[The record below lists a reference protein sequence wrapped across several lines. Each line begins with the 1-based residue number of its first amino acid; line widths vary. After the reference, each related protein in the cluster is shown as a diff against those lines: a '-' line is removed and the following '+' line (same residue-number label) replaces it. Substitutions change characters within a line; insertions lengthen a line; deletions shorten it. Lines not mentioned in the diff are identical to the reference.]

1 MKYLVVSD
9 LHGVKSYISEF
20 ERLVKLELP
29 DKIVL
34 LGDILSNTSDDY
46 YLSELLNL
54 YKDKIIG
61 IKGNNDTYYV
71 EKLLDFKLN
80 DYYIERINNKN
91 FFFTHGHLL
100 YSYDYTNIDFI
111 IAGHTH
117 ISGVKEFDGIPVIN
131 PGSISLPRDFKHSYM
146 IISDKIYIKD
156 LDGRVLEEVNI
167 YEW

>member
-9 LHGVKSYISEF
+9 LHGVRDYVTEF
-20 ERLVKLELP
+20 EKLIQLENP

-46 YLSELLNL
+46 YLSEIINL

-80 DYYIERINNKN
+80 DYHIERINNKN
-91 FFFTHGHLL
+91 FFFTHGHFL
-100 YSYDYTNIDFI
+100 YSYDFDNIDYI
-111 IAGHTH
+111 ISGHTH
-117 ISGVKEFDGIPVIN
+117 VSGVKEYMSIPVIN

-146 IISDKIYIKD
+146 VISDKIYIKD
-156 LDGRVLEEVNI
+156 LDGNILKEVSI
-167 YEW
+167 

>member
-9 LHGVKSYISEF
+9 LHGVKAYVSEF
-20 ERLVKLELP
+20 EKLVKLELP
-29 DKIVL
+29 DKIIL

-46 YLSELLNL
+46 LISETLNL

-61 IKGNNDTYYV
+61 IRGNNDTYYA

-91 FFFTHGHLL
+91 FFLTHGHLL
-100 YSYDYTNIDFI
+100 YSFDFDNVDYI
-111 IAGHTH
+111 ISGHTH
-117 ISGVKEFDGIPVIN
+117 ISGVKEYMNIPIIN
-131 PGSISLPRDFKHSYM
+131 PGSISLPRDFKHTYM

-156 LDGRVLEEVNI
+156 LDGNILEEVSL
-167 YEW
+167 

>member
-9 LHGVKSYISEF
+9 LHGVKSYVSEF
-20 ERLVKLELP
+20 EKLVQLELP

-46 YLSELLNL
+46 LLSETLNL

-100 YSYDYTNIDFI
+100 YSFDFDNVDYI
-111 IAGHTH
+111 ISGHTH
-117 ISGVKEFDGIPVIN
+117 ISGIKEYMNIKVIN
-131 PGSISLPRDFKHSYM
+131 PGSISLPRDFKHTYM

-156 LDGRVLEEVNI
+156 IDGNILEEVSI
-167 YEW
+167 

>member
-9 LHGVKSYISEF
+9 LHGVKAYVSEF
-20 ERLVKLELP
+20 EKLVKLELP

-46 YLSELLNL
+46 LISETLNL

-61 IKGNNDTYYV
+61 IRGNNDTYYV

-100 YSYDYTNIDFI
+100 YSFDFDNVDYI
-111 IAGHTH
+111 ISGHTH
-117 ISGVKEFDGIPVIN
+117 ISGVKEYMNIPIIN
-131 PGSISLPRDFKHSYM
+131 PGSISLPRDFKHTYM

-156 LDGRVLEEVNI
+156 IDGNILEEVSI
-167 YEW
+167 

>member
-9 LHGVKSYISEF
+9 LHGVKSYVSKF
-20 ERLVKLELP
+20 EKLVKLELP

-46 YLSELLNL
+46 LLSETLNL

-61 IKGNNDTYYV
+61 IRGNNDTYYA

-80 DYYIERINNKN
+80 DYYIEKINNKN

-100 YSYDYTNIDFI
+100 YSFDFNNIDYI
-111 IAGHTH
+111 ISGHTH
-117 ISGVKEFDGIPVIN
+117 ISGVKEYMNIPIIN
-131 PGSISLPRDFKHSYM
+131 PGSISLPRDFKHTYM

-156 LDGRVLEEVNI
+156 LDSNILEEVSI
-167 YEW
+167 

>member
-9 LHGVKSYISEF
+9 IHGVKAYISEL
-20 ERLVKLELP
+20 ERIIKLELS
-29 DKIVL
+29 DKIVI
-34 LGDILSNTSDDY
+34 LGDILSNSSDDY
-46 YLSELLNL
+46 YLAELLNL

-61 IKGNNDTYYV
+61 IRGNNDTFYT

-100 YSYDYTNIDFI
+100 YSFDLNNVDYI
-111 IAGHTH
+111 IMGHTH
-117 ISGVKEFDGIPVIN
+117 ESGESNFNGIKIVN
-131 PGSISLPRDFKHSYM
+131 PGSISLPRDFKHTYM

-156 LDGRVLEEVNI
+156 LDQNILEEVI
-167 YEW
+167 I

>member
-9 LHGVKSYISEF
+9 LHGVKSYVSEF
-20 ERLVKLELP
+20 EKLVKLEMP

-46 YLSELLNL
+46 LLSETLNL

-80 DYYIERINNKN
+80 DYHIERINNKN

-100 YSYDYTNIDFI
+100 YSFDFDNVDYI
-111 IAGHTH
+111 ISGHTH
-117 ISGVKEFDGIPVIN
+117 VSGIKEYMNIPVIN
-131 PGSISLPRDFKHSYM
+131 PGSISLPRDFKHTYM

-156 LDGRVLEEVNI
+156 LDGNILEEVSI
-167 YEW
+167 

>member
-9 LHGVKSYISEF
+9 LHGVRDYVTEF
-20 ERLVKLELP
+20 EKLIKLENP
-29 DKIVL
+29 DKIIL

-46 YLSELLNL
+46 YLSEIINL
-54 YKDKIIG
+54 YKDRIIG

-80 DYYIERINNKN
+80 DYYIEKINGKN

-100 YSYDYTNIDFI
+100 YSYDFNNIDYI
-111 IAGHTH
+111 ISGHTH
-117 ISGVKEFDGIPVIN
+117 VSGVKTYMNIPVIN

-156 LDGRVLEEVNI
+156 LDQNILKEVI
-167 YEW
+167 I

>member
-9 LHGVKSYISEF
+9 LHGVKAYVSEF
-20 ERLVKLELP
+20 EKLVKLELP
-29 DKIVL
+29 DKIIL

-46 YLSELLNL
+46 LLSETLNL

-61 IKGNNDTYYV
+61 IRGNNDTYYV

-100 YSYDYTNIDFI
+100 YSFDFDNVDYI
-111 IAGHTH
+111 ISGHTH
-117 ISGVKEFDGIPVIN
+117 ISGVKEYMNIPIIN
-131 PGSISLPRDFKHSYM
+131 PGSISLPRDFKHTYM

-156 LDGRVLEEVNI
+156 LDGNILEEVSI
-167 YEW
+167 

>member
-9 LHGVKSYISEF
+9 LHGVKDYVSKF
-20 ERLVKLELP
+20 EELVQLELP

-46 YLSELLNL
+46 LSSETLNL
-54 YKDKIIG
+54 YKDRIIG

-100 YSYDYTNIDFI
+100 YAYDYTNIDYI

-117 ISGVKEFDGIPVIN
+117 ISGRSEYNNIPIIN
-131 PGSISLPRDFKHSYM
+131 PGSISLPRDFKHTYM

-156 LDGRVLEEVNI
+156 LDGKVLEEVSI
-167 YEW
+167 

>member
-9 LHGVKSYISEF
+9 IHGVKAYISEL
-20 ERLVKLELP
+20 ERIIKLELP
-29 DKIVL
+29 DKIVI
-34 LGDILSNTSDDY
+34 LGDILSNSSDDY
-46 YLSELLNL
+46 YLAELLNL

-61 IKGNNDTYYV
+61 IRGNNDTFYT

-100 YSYDYTNIDFI
+100 YSFDLNNVDYI
-111 IAGHTH
+111 IMGHTH
-117 ISGVKEFDGIPVIN
+117 ESGESYFNGIKIVN
-131 PGSISLPRDFKHSYM
+131 PGSISLPRDFKHTYM

-156 LDGRVLEEVNI
+156 LDQNILEEVI
-167 YEW
+167 I

>member
-9 LHGVKSYISEF
+9 LHGVKAYVSEF
-20 ERLVKLELP
+20 EKLVQLELP

-46 YLSELLNL
+46 LLYENINL

-61 IKGNNDTYYV
+61 IRGNNDTYYV

-80 DYYIERINNKN
+80 DYYIENINNKN

-100 YSYDYTNIDFI
+100 YSYDFDNIDYI
-111 IAGHTH
+111 ISGHTH
-117 ISGVKEFDGIPVIN
+117 ISGVKEYMNIPIIN
-131 PGSISLPRDFKHSYM
+131 PGSISLPRDFKHTYM

-156 LDGRVLEEVNI
+156 LDGNILEEVSI
-167 YEW
+167 WC

>member
-9 LHGVKSYISEF
+9 LHGVKAYLSEF
-20 ERLVKLELP
+20 EKIVKLELP

-46 YLSELLNL
+46 LISETLNL

-61 IKGNNDTYYV
+61 IRGNNDTYYV

-100 YSYDYTNIDFI
+100 YSFDFDNIDYI
-111 IAGHTH
+111 ISGHTH
-117 ISGVKEFDGIPVIN
+117 ISGVKEYMNIPIIN
-131 PGSISLPRDFKHSYM
+131 PGSISLPRDFKHTYM

-156 LDGRVLEEVNI
+156 IDGNILEEVSI
-167 YEW
+167 

>member
-9 LHGVKSYISEF
+9 LHGVKAYVSEF
-20 ERLVKLELP
+20 EKLVKLELP
-29 DKIVL
+29 DKIIL

-46 YLSELLNL
+46 LLSETLNL

-61 IKGNNDTYYV
+61 IRGNNDTYYV

-80 DYYIERINNKN
+80 DYHIERINNKN

-100 YSYDYTNIDFI
+100 YSFDFDNIDYI
-111 IAGHTH
+111 ISGHTH
-117 ISGVKEFDGIPVIN
+117 ISEVKEYMNIPIIN
-131 PGSISLPRDFKHSYM
+131 PGSISLPRDFKHTYM

-156 LDGRVLEEVNI
+156 LDGNILEEVSL
-167 YEW
+167 

>member
-9 LHGVKSYISEF
+9 LHGVKSYVSEF
-20 ERLVKLELP
+20 EKLVKIEMP

-46 YLSELLNL
+46 LLSEILNL

-100 YSYDYTNIDFI
+100 YSFDFDNVDYI
-111 IAGHTH
+111 ISGHTH
-117 ISGVKEFDGIPVIN
+117 ISGIKEYMNIKVIN
-131 PGSISLPRDFKHSYM
+131 PGSISLPRDFKHTYM

-156 LDGRVLEEVNI
+156 LDGNVLEEVSI
-167 YEW
+167 